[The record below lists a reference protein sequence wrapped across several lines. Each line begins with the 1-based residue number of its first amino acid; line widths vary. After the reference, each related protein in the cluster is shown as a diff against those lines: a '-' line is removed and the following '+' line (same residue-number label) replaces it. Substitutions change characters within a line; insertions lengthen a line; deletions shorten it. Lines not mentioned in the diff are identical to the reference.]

1 MMAELNPAQLKG
13 GQVMKKLTKR
23 IPLPSC
29 TVDKRLVTQ
38 LETYFNTRIP
48 ALLKKDLTQM
58 MNLYDLK
65 NPASL
70 RTYTLTIVEGKETA
84 QLESIKQ
91 YKEENFDPKIKE
103 LKMHLKVGRPEAIDL
118 QIVFSRFAAP
128 YLEISTVSENVKK
141 NVARLGDQ
149 ILSIFESWSNKNH
162 VVSTSWFRSL
172 LVLAPLAVVTG
183 IGLWLGADPFFLGA
197 SLGWLLILS
206 ALLAFNLYRL
216 FPLVSFKTRK
226 HVALKRL
233 GALVLLTIN
242 LSLIGFYIF
251 TLFVNL
257 EIIAIPSW
265 INSF

>member
-1 MMAELNPAQLKG
+1 
-13 GQVMKKLTKR
+13 MKKLTQR

-29 TVDKRLVTQ
+29 TVDKRLISQ

-48 ALLKKDLTQM
+48 AFLKKDLTQM
-58 MNLYDLK
+58 MHLYDLK

-70 RTYTLTIVEGKETA
+70 RTYNLILVEGKETI

-91 YKEENFDPKIKE
+91 YREEQFNPKIKE

-118 QIVFSRFAAP
+118 QIVFNRFSSP

-141 NVARLGDQ
+141 IIGKIGDQ
-149 ILSIFESWSNKNH
+149 IQSILESWSNKNH
-162 VVSTSWFRSL
+162 IVSTSWFRSI
-172 LVLAPLAVVTG
+172 LVLAPLAIVTG
-183 IGLWLGADPFFLGA
+183 LGLWLGADPFFLGA

-233 GALVLLTIN
+233 GALVLLTVN
-242 LSLIGFYIF
+242 LSLLGLYIF
-251 TLFVNL
+251 VLFVNL
-257 EIIAIPSW
+257 GIMSIPAW
-265 INSF
+265 MQGF